1 MKSKLQH
8 PRTQLSTDSSKN
20 EVSTLTTG
28 SKALDALFGGPG
40 LLTGQT
46 YEIFG
51 PEGAGK
57 STLLHQLA
65 CTAFLPP
72 NRGGL
77 AAGSIYIDAEGTFS
91 LCHIRELAGRF
102 RIDPDALVRR
112 IVKATPWTSDKLLE
126 ICEEELVAKAAVVG
140 ARLICLDSIFTQFS
154 AEYGQELALRPERDQ
169 KVRRVLI
176 ALQRVAAQVDGVAI
190 YSNGLEPISEWQSSR
205 HPWNA
210 AVLNGIQRIGIWPQH
225 DRAQSR
231 LFKRMEGSRP
241 VQECQVRYGALGF
254 TDPPR
259 VRRPKTA
266 SDNNECHGKALQ

>member
-1 MKSKLQH
+1 MESRTEKSK
-8 PRTQLSTDSSKN
+8 KKG
-20 EVSTLTTG
+20 VSTLTTG

-65 CTAFLPP
+65 CTAFLPAS
-72 NRGGL
+72 RDGL
-77 AAGSIYIDAEGTFS
+77 AAGTIYIDAEGTFS
-91 LCHIRELAGRF
+91 LRHLREIAGRF
-102 RIDPDALVRR
+102 RIDPDALARR

-126 ICEEELVAKAAVVG
+126 ICEEELVAKVAIVG
-140 ARLICLDSIFTQFS
+140 ARLICLDSIFTHFS

-169 KVRRVLI
+169 KVRRVLV

-190 YSNGLEPISEWQSSR
+190 YTNGLEPISEWQSSR

-210 AVLNGIQRIGIWPQH
+210 AVLNGIQRISIWPQH
-225 DRAQSR
+225 DPAQSR
-231 LFKRMEGSRP
+231 LFKRMEASLP

-259 VRRPKTA
+259 TRKTKLSYNNSNRHERRTL
-266 SDNNECHGKALQ
+266 H